1 MVELTEKQFEM
12 VNDQISSSIGNRQL
26 CLELIDHT
34 CCHIEEMLENG
45 IAFDEALKR
54 SISLLAPDG
63 LHDIEV
69 ELDHVLKPQIPKIM
83 KTSLY
88 FFGFIASFCILLGI
102 MFRIQHWPGAD
113 YLLLIGDLSL
123 VFCML
128 TLLISVARFPAAF
141 DSVSRVRTIAG
152 AIGGFLLGV
161 GGAFKVLHWPTAGI
175 QLVLGMAIVAFVFLP
190 IFFWQ
195 LYRKEMAAS
204 K

>member
-1 MVELTEKQFEM
+1 MVELTEKQFDL

-26 CLELIDHT
+26 CLELIDHA

-69 ELDHVLKPQIPKIM
+69 ELEHVLKPKIPTIM

-88 FFGFIASFCILLGI
+88 FFGFIAAFFILLGI
-102 MFRIQHWPGAD
+102 MFRIMHWPGAD
-113 YLLLIGDLSL
+113 VLLIIGDMSL
-123 VFCML
+123 IFCML
-128 TLLISVARFPAAF
+128 TLLVSVARFSAAF
-141 DSVSRVRTIAG
+141 DSASRVRTMAG

-161 GGAFKVLHWPTAGI
+161 GGAFKVLHWPSASI
-175 QLVLGMAIVAFVFLP
+175 QLVLGITIITFVFLP
-190 IFFWQ
+190 MFFWQ
-195 LYRKEMAAS
+195 LYKKEISAS

>member
-1 MVELTEKQFEM
+1 MVELTEKQFDL

-26 CLELIDHT
+26 CLELIDHA
-34 CCHIEEMLENG
+34 CCHIEKMLENG

-69 ELDHVLKPQIPKIM
+69 ELDHVLKPKIPTIM

-88 FFGFIASFCILLGI
+88 FFGFIAAFFILLGI
-102 MFRIQHWPGAD
+102 MFRIMHWPGAD
-113 YLLLIGDLSL
+113 VLLIIGDMSL
-123 VFCML
+123 IFCML
-128 TLLISVARFPAAF
+128 TLLVSVARFSAAF
-141 DSVSRVRTIAG
+141 DSASRVRTMAG

-161 GGAFKVLHWPTAGI
+161 GGAFKVLHWPSASI
-175 QLVLGMAIVAFVFLP
+175 QLVLGITIITFVFLP
-190 IFFWQ
+190 MFFWQ
-195 LYRKEMAAS
+195 LYKKEISAS

>member
-1 MVELTEKQFEM
+1 MAELTEKQFDV

-26 CLELIDHT
+26 CLELIDHA
-34 CCHIEEMLENG
+34 CCHIEEMLDNG

-69 ELDHVLKPQIPKIM
+69 ELDHVLQPQIPKIM

-102 MFRIQHWPGAD
+102 MFRVQHWPGAD
-113 YLLLIGDLSL
+113 VMLLIGDVSL

-128 TLLISVARFPAAF
+128 TLLISVALVPAAF
-141 DSVSRVRTIAG
+141 VGATRVRSLAG
-152 AIGGFLLGV
+152 AIGGLLLGS
-161 GGAFKVLHWPTAGI
+161 GGAFKVMHWPSASI
-175 QLVLGMAIVAFVFLP
+175 QMVLGMAIVAFVFLP

-195 LYRKEMAAS
+195 LYTREMRAS
-204 K
+204 